1 MSPNLQ
7 ETVDVVTVTEE
18 TLNPLMPSG
27 NICYHFLFQYCL
39 FSTGYQTKS
48 SCDEHSRMMQDSDKT
63 HIGSRNFI
71 QILFKDGYII
81 RN

>member
-48 SCDEHSRMMQDSDKT
+48 LRDEHSRMM
-63 HIGSRNFI
+63 
-71 QILFKDGYII
+71 
-81 RN
+81 